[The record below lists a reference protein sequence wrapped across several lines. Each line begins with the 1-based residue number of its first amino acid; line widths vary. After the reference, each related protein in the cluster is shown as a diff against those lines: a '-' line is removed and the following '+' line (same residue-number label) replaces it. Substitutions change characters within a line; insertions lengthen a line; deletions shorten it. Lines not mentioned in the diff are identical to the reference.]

1 MNNKKFT
8 YKLVLLGSSGV
19 GKTSISHQ
27 YVRNDFLP
35 LKEPTIGAAFLTK
48 KHIINNIE
56 FKLEIWDTAGQER
69 YRSLT
74 PMYYRGSHFAI
85 IVYDITN
92 SRSLNEA
99 KRWVKEIKQIRTTKC
114 IIILVGNKC
123 DLIDKRKIK
132 KINVEN
138 YCREQN
144 ILFIEVSAKSGI
156 NINKLFETLLQ
167 NRNIEK
173 EEINNIVIKIDNN
186 NNNNNY
192 TNCC

>member
-1 MNNKKFT
+1 MNYKKFT
-8 YKLVLLGSSGV
+8 YKVVLLGNSGV

-27 YVRNDFLP
+27 YVRNDFIP

-48 KHIINNIE
+48 KHIINNVE
-56 FKLEIWDTAGQER
+56 FTLEIWDTAGQER

-74 PMYYRGSHFAI
+74 PMYYRGAHFAI

-99 KRWVKEIKQIRTTKC
+99 KRWVKEIKEIHNAKC

-123 DLIDKRKIK
+123 DLVNKRQIK
-132 KINVEN
+132 KDYVEN
-138 YCREQN
+138 YCKEQN
-144 ILFIEVSAKSGI
+144 ILFIEVSAKSG
-156 NINKLFETLLQ
+156 NNVNKLFETLLQ
-167 NRNIEK
+167 NRHIEN
-173 EEINNIVIKIDNN
+173 EEINNIIIKIDNN
-186 NNNNNY
+186 NDY